1 MDETLAYAAKS
12 VGFLSASSAQLGQYW
27 GMTDQDNTTTP
38 NREVLTWDLYGDAV
52 EDLAQMVYQDGF
64 VPDVILSV
72 ARGGMPLGACLGYRL
87 GIKEVSVVNVEF
99 YTGVEER
106 LPEPILLPPTPPKES
121 LTGKKVLI
129 ADDVADTGG
138 TMGSVLDF
146 LDTVAADVRVAVLYQ
161 KPHSTIDCEYVW
173 RRTQDWITFPWSAK
187 PPIYE
192 GSHDES

>member
-1 MDETLAYAAKS
+1 
-12 VGFLSASSAQLGQYW
+12 
-27 GMTDQDNTTTP
+27 MTDQDNVAG
-38 NREVLTWDLYGDAV
+38 NEREVLSWEGYGDAV
-52 EDLAQMVYQDGF
+52 EDLAQMVAKDGF
-64 VPDVILSV
+64 IPDVILSV

-106 LPEPILLPPTPPKES
+106 LPEPVLLPPTPPKET
-121 LTGKKVLI
+121 LAGKRVLI

-138 TMGSVLDF
+138 TMGSVLDY

-173 RRTQDWITFPWSAK
+173 RQTDEWIIFPWSAK
-187 PPIYE
+187 PPILE
-192 GSHDES
+192 GSVKDA

>member
-1 MDETLAYAAKS
+1 MKNKTRFFNLI
-12 VGFLSASSAQLGQYW
+12 SARPLDNGHDW
-27 GMTDQDNTTTP
+27 GMTDQDNAATEV
-38 NREVLTWDLYGDAV
+38 REVLTWDLYGEAV
-52 EDLAQMVYQDGF
+52 EDLAHMVVDDGY

-87 GIKEVSVVNVEF
+87 GIKDVSVVSVEF

-106 LPEPILLPPTPPKES
+106 LPEPVLLPPTPPKES
-121 LTGKKVLI
+121 LAGRKVLI

-138 TMGSVLDF
+138 TMGSVLQF

-173 RRTQDWITFPWSAK
+173 RRTSDWITFPWSDK
-187 PPIYE
+187 PPILE
-192 GSHDES
+192 GGVLDA